1 MDVYNRYGNEVLV
14 YQHLYMRTKELLDD
28 FIHGKLVNTNLAKEV
43 FIWNHVLIVSQHI
56 YIYYTDIHLCELSVI
71 SFIISSWNF

>member
-1 MDVYNRYGNEVLV
+1 MRVYTAQNGCNRYGYEVLV

-43 FIWNHVLIVSQHI
+43 FI
-56 YIYYTDIHLCELSVI
+56 
-71 SFIISSWNF
+71 